1 MQLPRPL
8 TPTAKVA
15 EAGPTPHS
23 IATVT
28 PRRILDVRKVSLLT
42 IQASGRIWDPSS
54 IASDHRRTSNWVQF
68 LRQCSGVLEGE
79 DFARQPLARALQFV
93 SLILQRPR
101 PAGIRPAALVAAL
114 RRCPAIAPTLA
125 GCHQKSRHR
134 APNSR
139 EAGGAAANR
148 PVGSVFS
155 RHSVA
160 SRMRAGRKPPE
171 GDEAQPP
178 GGGYPVSSPREL
190 QPNKSTSTRKLRR
203 HAQTVPPSIS
213 ISRGAAGV
221 RLSRPRL
228 IGGLLPTGEHLERLQ
243 AAPDPIL
250 RRPHGAAGRPR

>member
-1 MQLPRPL
+1 MFWKKKTLPGS
-8 TPTAKVA
+8 A
-15 EAGPTPHS
+15 
-23 IATVT
+23 
-28 PRRILDVRKVSLLT
+28 
-42 IQASGRIWDPSS
+42 
-54 IASDHRRTSNWVQF
+54 F
-68 LRQCSGVLEGE
+68 
-79 DFARQPLARALQFV
+79 ARALQLA
-93 SLILQRPR
+93 SLILQQPR
-101 PAGIRPAALVAAL
+101 RAGIRPAALVAAL
-114 RRCPAIAPTLA
+114 RRCPAVAPTRA

-139 EAGGAAANR
+139 EAGGATANR
-148 PVGSVFS
+148 PVGSMFS

-221 RLSRPRL
+221 RLAAATHRGSPAYRRPPRAPSSRA
-228 IGGLLPTGEHLERLQ
+228 G
-243 AAPDPIL
+243 PDPL
-250 RRPHGAAGRPR
+250 PPARRRRSSTFGEREYGRPPFPDV